1 MGICYNS
8 LVKRKISTESF
19 WFQVLF
25 MVDHFQGHKR
35 EKVYSL
41 EMPLE
46 LFAISYCFQVKWNV
60 VLF

>member
-1 MGICYNS
+1 
-8 LVKRKISTESF
+8 
-19 WFQVLF
+19 